1 MCEDAHINY
10 EEVLKVAKQ
19 ACKCSTKL
27 CPNIT
32 YFVLKVC
39 EAARINYEEVLKV
52 VKQACKCSTKL
63 CPNWECTCE
72 ADSVTGELGEE
83 CTCLTCGWDD
93 CSNCQVNNI
102 Y

>member
-1 MCEDAHINY
+1 MCFW
-10 EEVLKVAKQ
+10 L
-19 ACKCSTKL
+19 STIKKFKFSV
-27 CPNIT
+27 IT

-72 ADSVTGELGEE
+72 ADSVTGELEEE
-83 CTCLTCGWDD
+83 CTCLTCGCDD

-102 Y
+102 YWLFV